1 MNTFKTPQISDKIWV
16 DEILKSY
23 WAPSME
29 YSFSTIFLWADIYKT
44 KIRKYKSCLLAR
56 FSDNIYFFPAGNNEE
71 DIKSAIDW
79 ILENS
84 SSPVIFSGLSEE
96 NKDFLEKNYEG
107 MFSFRENRDY
117 GDYIYTVEQLSTL
130 KGKKLSSKR
139 NHINRFLENNP
150 DWSYEKI
157 DDKNI
162 DEVLKMHSEW
172 EIMADSKSNKGLSEE
187 GDVVRKALKYYD
199 ELSLSGG
206 LIRSSGQVIAFSLG
220 DELNSDTF
228 LVHIEKAFYS
238 IQGAYPIINREFVK
252 TNCMNYKF
260 VNRED
265 DTGDEGLRKAKL
277 SYYPY
282 EILKKYKAKQK
293 EIVL

>member
-16 DEILKSY
+16 DEILKGY

-56 FSDNIYFFPAGNNEE
+56 FSDNIYFFPAGGNEE

-84 SSPVIFSGLSEE
+84 SSPVIFSGLSKEH
-96 NKDFLEKNYEG
+96 KKFLEKNYEG
-107 MFSFRENRDY
+107 VFSFSESRDY

-130 KGKKLSSKR
+130 KGKKLSPKR

-150 DWSYEKI
+150 NWSYEKI
-157 DDKNI
+157 DEENI

-172 EIMADSKSNKGLSEE
+172 EIMADAKNNKELLQE
-187 GDVVRKALKYYD
+187 GDVVRKALKYYN
-199 ELSLSGG
+199 ELGLSGG
-206 LIRSSGQVIAFSLG
+206 LIRSNGKVIAFSLG

-228 LVHIEKAFYS
+228 LVHIEKAFYD
-238 IQGAYPIINREFVK
+238 IQGAYPIINKEFVIK
-252 TNCMNYKF
+252 NCMNYKF

-277 SYYPY
+277 SYNPY
-282 EILKKYKAKQK
+282 EILTKYRAS
-293 EIVL
+293 EG

>member
-79 ILENS
+79 ILANS
-84 SSPVIFSGLSEE
+84 SSPVVFSGLSKE
-96 NKDFLEKNYEG
+96 NKSFLEKNYEG
-107 MFSFRENRDY
+107 MFSFSESRDY

-150 DWSYEKI
+150 DWHYEKI

-172 EIMADSKSNKGLSEE
+172 EIMADAENNKGLLQE

-199 ELSLSGG
+199 ELGLSGG
-206 LIRSSGQVIAFSLG
+206 LIRSNGKVIAFSLG

-228 LVHIEKAFYS
+228 LVHIEKAFYD
-238 IQGAYPIINREFVK
+238 IQGAYPIINKEFVLK
-252 TNCMNYKF
+252 NCMNYKF

-282 EILKKYKAKQK
+282 EILTKYKAKQK
-293 EIVL
+293 EIIL

>member
-1 MNTFKTPQISDKIWV
+1 MNTFKSPQISDKIWV

-23 WAPSME
+23 CAPSME
-29 YSFSTIFLWADIYKT
+29 YSFSTMFLWSDIYKT

-56 FSDNIYFFPAGNNEE
+56 FGDNLYFFPAGGVEE
-71 DIKSAIDW
+71 DIKSAVDW
-79 ILENS
+79 ILKNA
-84 SSPVIFSGLSEE
+84 SSPVIFSGLSEN
-96 NKDFLEKNYEG
+96 NKQFLEKNYDCIFT
-107 MFSFRENRDY
+107 FSENRDY
-117 GDYIYTVEQLSTL
+117 GDYIYTTEQLSSL

-150 DWSYEKI
+150 DWCYEKI
-157 DDKNI
+157 DSSNI
-162 DEVLKMHSEW
+162 EEVLKMHSEW
-172 EIMADSKSNKGLSEE
+172 EIMADSQNNKGLLQE

-199 ELSLSGG
+199 ELGLSGG
-206 LIRSSGQVIAFSLG
+206 LIRSGGRVIAFSLG

-228 LVHIEKAFYS
+228 LVHIEKAFYD

-252 TNCMNYKF
+252 ANCMDYKF

-277 SYYPY
+277 SYCPH

-293 EIVL
+293 EIFL

>member
-23 WAPSME
+23 YAPSME

-56 FSDNIYFFPAGNNEE
+56 FSDNIYFFPAGNDEE

-79 ILENS
+79 ILKNS
-84 SSPVIFSGLSEE
+84 SSPVVFSGLCEE
-96 NKDFLEKNYEG
+96 NKSFLEKNYEG
-107 MFSFRENRDY
+107 IFSFSENRDY

-150 DWSYEKI
+150 NWSYEKI
-157 DDKNI
+157 DEENI
-162 DEVLKMHSEW
+162 DEVLKMHGEW
-172 EIMADSKSNKGLSEE
+172 EIMADAKSNKGLLQE
-187 GDVVRKALKYYD
+187 GDVVRKALKYYN
-199 ELSLSGG
+199 ELGLSGG
-206 LIRSSGQVIAFSLG
+206 LIRSNGKVIAFSLG

-228 LVHIEKAFYS
+228 LVHIEKAFYD

-252 TNCMNYKF
+252 ANCMNYKF

-282 EILKKYKAKQK
+282 EILKKYRAKS
-293 EIVL
+293 